1 MAQSISFR
9 EILLGAVDHG
19 LMILGAGVRQAVCD
33 LLERSHGIQ
42 CEEIPVKLMPSHEA
56 LFSVIGAG
64 GSVVDRLMARSLYGQ
79 LGPDF
84 SRHQECVLVDY
95 VGHALKSG
103 MIAPTYNSS
112 SEVNSDG

>member
-1 MAQSISFR
+1 MARSSSFR

-33 LLERSHGIQ
+33 RLERSHGIER
-42 CEEIPVKLMPSHEA
+42 EEIPVKLMQSHEA
-56 LFSVIGAG
+56 LIPVIGAG
-64 GSVVDRLMARSLYGQ
+64 GNVIDRLMARSLYGQ

-84 SRHQECVLVDY
+84 SQHQECVLVDY

-103 MIAPTYNSS
+103 MITPTYNCS